1 MSVIKEEKTEV
12 RVEQSDQEGG
22 AKATVSKDGKTGK
35 AEGKDAAA
43 AINKANEDTKATG
56 GR

>member
-12 RVEQSDQEGG
+12 KVEQSGHESG
-22 AKATVSKDGKTGK
+22 AKATVSKDGQTGK

-43 AINKANEDTKATG
+43 AIDKAKQDTKSTG